1 MNSRI
6 YPQEVFEKALRE
18 IEKGE
23 KYCPNCLSND
33 IDYKERDNNIVYIH
47 EYKCYSCFKIFHKNS
62 SLNKSQVRDKKIDRV
77 LEK

>member
-1 MNSRI
+1 MSGRI
-6 YPQEVFEKALRE
+6 YSQEVFEKALRE

-47 EYKCYSCFKIFHKNS
+47 EYKCYSFLIINVITLAANPK
-62 SLNKSQVRDKKIDRV
+62 
-77 LEK
+77 